1 MPVTKIR
8 HRGGQMRKKFAAMVS
23 IFVFCMIIA
32 AQEPTVTID
41 KRVHPNL
48 ASAQQHIVEA
58 NRAIATAQKDNRYDM
73 KGHAEKARQLLN
85 EADQE
90 LKAAAEAAN
99 AAGRKK

>member
-1 MPVTKIR
+1 
-8 HRGGQMRKKFAAMVS
+8 MRKKLAALVS

-32 AQEPTVTID
+32 AQEPVVDID

-48 ASAQQHIVEA
+48 AAAQQHIVEA
-58 NRAIATAQKDNRYDM
+58 NRFIATAQKANRYDM
-73 KGHAEKARQLLN
+73 KGHAEKARQLLM

-99 AAGRKK
+99 AAGKKK